1 MSIAPM
7 FPSNGDG
14 SYEKRDGME
23 LPSVPGVG
31 QRTRAGVRLMANE
44 NPAELSKSALRD
56 RNCENS
62 CGDPGPTGVECMQQT
77 TQQPTYSIIIILIF
91 TLSTYYVKNQLV

>member
-1 MSIAPM
+1 MPIAPM

-31 QRTRAGVRLMANE
+31 QRARAGVRLMAHE
-44 NPAELSKSALRD
+44 NPAELSKSALRH

-62 CGDPGPTGVECMQQT
+62 CGDPGPTGVECMKQT
-77 TQQPTYSIIIILIF
+77 TQQPLYVLCKPYSCTRRKVL
-91 TLSTYYVKNQLV
+91 

>member
-1 MSIAPM
+1 MPIAPM

-31 QRTRAGVRLMANE
+31 QRARAGVRLMAHE
-44 NPAELSKSALRD
+44 NPAELSKSALRH
-56 RNCENS
+56 RSCENS
-62 CGDPGPTGVECMQQT
+62 CGDPGPTGVECMKQT
-77 TQQPTYSIIIILIF
+77 TQQPNSVIIYQEVTLARYPGKSNLIL
-91 TLSTYYVKNQLV
+91 